1 MKNLVLMT
9 FIVAPLAMADPFQPK
24 NIPAESQW
32 HLHGDLTGLRKT
44 NTGGFLLD
52 QIRKGEADTI
62 IDIET
67 LFGFDLLEDLTDITL
82 FGTGKADEIAITL
95 SGEFARAQLEEV
107 IVQADGYNSTTYGTT
122 KIHSWKDT
130 DRTQHAG
137 FHDNNTVIIS
147 QKKGLLKLALDVLT
161 GKTPGLK
168 ADLTPPSEEPVVVA
182 YANIQ
187 KIKIPLDEGSHIIR
201 KADSI
206 LITLAEKQNR
216 LVANMVI
223 KTGSKTMAKR
233 MMHAL
238 AGLVSLSELADK
250 NIEGLDILHSGQTS
264 GKIMTMT
271 MSLPAANAFALISK
285 LK

>member
-32 HLHGDLTGLRKT
+32 YLHGDLTGLRKT
-44 NTGGFLLD
+44 KTGGFLLD
-52 QIRKGEADTI
+52 QIRKSEADTI

-107 IVQADGYNSTTYGTT
+107 IAQADGYNSTTYRTT
-122 KIHSWKDT
+122 KIHSWKDN

-137 FHDNNTVIIS
+137 FHGNNTVIIS
-147 QKKGLLKLALDVLT
+147 QQKGLLKLALDVLV

>member
-32 HLHGDLTGLRKT
+32 YLHGDLPGLRETK
-44 NTGGFLLD
+44 TGGFLLD
-52 QIRKGEADTI
+52 QIRKSEADTI
-62 IDIET
+62 IDIEA

-122 KIHSWKDT
+122 KIHSWKDN

-137 FHDNNTVIIS
+137 FHGNNTVIIS
-147 QKKGLLKLALDVLT
+147 QKKGLLKLALDVLV

-223 KTGSKTMAKR
+223 KTGSEKMAKR

-250 NIEGLDILHSGQTS
+250 NIEGLDILHRGQTS

>member
-32 HLHGDLTGLRKT
+32 YLHGDLTGLRETK
-44 NTGGFLLD
+44 TGGFLLD
-52 QIRKGEADTI
+52 QIRKSEADTI
-62 IDIET
+62 IDIEA

-95 SGEFARAQLEEV
+95 SGEFARAQLEEF
-107 IVQADGYNSTTYGTT
+107 IVQTDGYNSNTYGTT
-122 KIHSWKDT
+122 KIHSWKDN

-137 FHDNNTVIIS
+137 FHGNNTVIIS
-147 QKKGLLKLALDVLT
+147 QKKGLLKLALDVLV

-223 KTGSKTMAKR
+223 KTGSEKMAER

-238 AGLVSLSELADK
+238 AGLVSLSELADN
-250 NIEGLDILHSGQTS
+250 NIEGLDILHRGQTS

>member
-1 MKNLVLMT
+1 M
-9 FIVAPLAMADPFQPK
+9 
-24 NIPAESQW
+24 
-32 HLHGDLTGLRKT
+32 
-44 NTGGFLLD
+44 
-52 QIRKGEADTI
+52 
-62 IDIET
+62 
-67 LFGFDLLEDLTDITL
+67 
-82 FGTGKADEIAITL
+82 
-95 SGEFARAQLEEV
+95 
-107 IVQADGYNSTTYGTT
+107 
-122 KIHSWKDT
+122 
-130 DRTQHAG
+130 
-137 FHDNNTVIIS
+137 
-147 QKKGLLKLALDVLT
+147 
-161 GKTPGLK
+161 
-168 ADLTPPSEEPVVVA
+168 VA

-223 KTGSKTMAKR
+223 KTGSEKMAKR

-250 NIEGLDILHSGQTS
+250 NIEGLDILHNGQTS

>member
-32 HLHGDLTGLRKT
+32 YLHGDLTGLRETK
-44 NTGGFLLD
+44 TGGFLLD
-52 QIRKGEADTI
+52 QIRKSEADTI
-62 IDIET
+62 IDIEA

-107 IVQADGYNSTTYGTT
+107 IVQTDGYKSTIYGTT
-122 KIHSWKDT
+122 KIHSWTDN

-137 FHDNNTVIIS
+137 FHGNNTVIIS
-147 QKKGLLKLALDVLT
+147 QKKGLLKLALDVLV

-223 KTGSKTMAKR
+223 KTGSEKMAER

-238 AGLVSLSELADK
+238 AGLVSLSELADN
-250 NIEGLDILHSGQTS
+250 NIEGLDILHRGQTS

>member
-1 MKNLVLMT
+1 
-9 FIVAPLAMADPFQPK
+9 MADPFQPK

-32 HLHGDLTGLRKT
+32 YLHGDLTGLRETK
-44 NTGGFLLD
+44 TGGFLLD
-52 QIRKGEADTI
+52 QIRKSEADTI
-62 IDIET
+62 IDIEA

-95 SGEFARAQLEEV
+95 SGEFARAQLEEF
-107 IVQADGYNSTTYGTT
+107 IVQTDGYNSTTYGTT
-122 KIHSWKDT
+122 KIHSWKDN

-137 FHDNNTVIIS
+137 FHGNNTVIIS
-147 QKKGLLKLALDVLT
+147 QKKGLLKLALDVLV

-223 KTGSKTMAKR
+223 KTVSEKMAER

-238 AGLVSLSELADK
+238 AGLVSLSELADN
-250 NIEGLDILHSGQTS
+250 NIEGLDILHRGQTS